1 VILQVIFNSL
11 ILGSIYALIASG
23 FTLVFGVTHIINFA
37 HGEIYMLGAMGMYVF
52 STLVELPFAVAM
64 PLSVAVPGIIGILI
78 ERFLIRKVRAGGEA
92 MLVLALTIG
101 AQLIIM
107 TGVLAIFGPR
117 DKSVGSIV
125 DGIVALGS
133 VIMPWDRILVLGISI
148 AAMVALFF
156 FLKVTKSGQAMRAV
170 AQDAEAAALQG
181 IKVNSMYTLSMGIG
195 CVLAGT
201 AGAVMAPVLPTN
213 PFMGPHATI
222 YAILVVA
229 VAGLGNIPGAVV
241 GGLLLGLIENL
252 AYSFLGG
259 FSELI
264 SFSVVLVLLIF
275 KPQGLFTKSK

>member
-1 VILQVIFNSL
+1 MILQVIFNSL